1 MSDYIMDL
9 RKLVGSRPLIACGA
23 CVIVVDDVERVL
35 LQRRTDNG
43 MWGLPGG
50 AMELG
55 EDLQQTAR
63 REAREEAGLT
73 CHSLEFLAIHS
84 GPQLYCRYPNGDEI
98 YNVAVAYL
106 CRNFSGTPT
115 ADQDEASDTRFFAPS
130 ELPADIT
137 PVDRVILDEFLQSR
151 GVGRKEAQ

>member
-1 MSDYIMDL
+1 MSNYLMDL

-23 CVIVVDDVERVL
+23 CVIFIDDAERIL

-43 MWGLPGG
+43 LWGLPGG

-55 EDLQQTAR
+55 EDMEQTAR
-63 REAREEAGLT
+63 REAHEEAGLT
-73 CHSLEFLAIHS
+73 CNSLEFLDVHS

-106 CRNFSGTPT
+106 CRDFSGTPA
-115 ADQDEASDTRFFAPS
+115 ADKHESSDTRFFAPS
-130 ELPADIT
+130 ELPSDIT

-151 GVGRKEAQ
+151 GIGRRGA